1 MANKIHRNRKK
12 YQMKRTVKFIPLS
25 KEYFA
30 PTKSDEYAIGYDVYA
45 PEDIK
50 IPAHSRAMV
59 PLGFG
64 IQLPYG
70 IECKIESR
78 SGFAAKGFEGYGAW
92 KERRKLFGIIPYWKT
107 LYGKHRFNADV
118 ISGKIDP
125 AYQDK
130 LNVVI
135 KNDDG
140 EFTVKKGTRIAQLT
154 FYKTYACD
162 IEEVEKFDDDYPN
175 RGGGIGH
182 SGTS

>member
-1 MANKIHRNRKK
+1 MANKIHRNRKR
-12 YQMKRTVKFIPLS
+12 YQKKRTIKFIPLS

-50 IPAHSRAMV
+50 VSAHSRTMV

-64 IQLPYG
+64 IQLPFG

-78 SGFAAKGFEGYGAW
+78 SGFSAKGFEGYGAW
-92 KERRKLFGIIPYWKT
+92 KEKRKLFDIIPYWKK

-135 KNDDG
+135 KN
-140 EFTVKKGTRIAQLT
+140 
-154 FYKTYACD
+154 
-162 IEEVEKFDDDYPN
+162 
-175 RGGGIGH
+175 
-182 SGTS
+182 